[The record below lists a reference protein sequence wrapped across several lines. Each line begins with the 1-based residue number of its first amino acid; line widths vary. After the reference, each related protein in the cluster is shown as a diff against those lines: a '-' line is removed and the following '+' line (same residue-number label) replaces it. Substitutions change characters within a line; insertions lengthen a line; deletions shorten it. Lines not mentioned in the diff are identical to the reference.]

1 MTPSFDVL
9 RRCGY
14 PMVPCLQARDPAAI
28 GDYRFSYC
36 ERTCARLEEE
46 RVDPIVVAFGT
57 ALVGAMA
64 TDVWQRAR
72 ASVVTLWRRVHP
84 QQADTVEADLE
95 GLRGQILDARQAGR
109 ADTEQAL
116 TGVWQGRLQQLL
128 LDEPGVAAELQRV
141 LDDPLTPALPPAEQA
156 RIGTLIMT
164 GISHDTSTFTQ
175 VAGNQIN
182 YRS

>member
-1 MTPSFDVL
+1 M
-9 RRCGY
+9 
-14 PMVPCLQARDPAAI
+14 
-28 GDYRFSYC
+28 
-36 ERTCARLEEE
+36 
-46 RVDPIVVAFGT
+46 DPIVVAFGT

-72 ASVVTLWRRVHP
+72 ASVVALWRRVHP

-95 GLRGQILDARQAGR
+95 GLRGQVLDVRQAGR
-109 ADTEQAL
+109 ADLEQAL

-128 LDEPGVAAELQRV
+128 LDEPALATELRRV
-141 LDDPLTPALPPAEQA
+141 LDDTLTPVLTPAEQA

-164 GISHDTSTFTQ
+164 GSSHGSSTFNQ
-175 VAGNQIN
+175 VAGNQVN

>member
-1 MTPSFDVL
+1 M
-9 RRCGY
+9 G
-14 PMVPCLQARDPAAI
+14 PCLQARAPAAI

-36 ERTCARLEEE
+36 ERTCARGEEE

-72 ASVVTLWRRVHP
+72 ASVVALWRRVHP
-84 QQADTVEADLE
+84 QHADIVEADLE
-95 GLRGQILDARQAGR
+95 GLRGQVLDARQTGR
-109 ADTEQAL
+109 MDTEQAL

-128 LDEPGVAAELQRV
+128 LDEPAVAAELRRV
-141 LDDPLTPALPPAEQA
+141 LDDTLIPALPSAEQA

-164 GISHDTSTFTQ
+164 GSSHGSSTFNQ

-182 YRS
+182 YRP